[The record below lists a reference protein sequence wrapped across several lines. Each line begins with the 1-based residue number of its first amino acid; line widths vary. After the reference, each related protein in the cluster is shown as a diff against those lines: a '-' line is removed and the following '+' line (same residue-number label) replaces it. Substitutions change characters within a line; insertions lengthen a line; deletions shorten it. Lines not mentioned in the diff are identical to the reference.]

1 MSVNDII
8 NRHKK
13 HLTNAQVHSLVKLS
27 NEYKQLNAGRR
38 AEAYGDLYTNHQD
51 FRRGLQNMGL
61 ASRRG
66 NIISGREVMGQVRV
80 DDAYHRFND
89 QLKNI
94 EDRMLDN
101 AAGNMRAQNIARQ
114 QVAQPRNFVDNL
126 ADQIKQRYAEKKEFN
141 ENAVDPRIG
150 NMQKPTKVQPQ
161 KTVPQ
166 VQGDIDPRF
175 AQPVSAPDKARMAQI
190 IPQARTAQRTANVQ
204 DAVAQAFDNANKAA
218 NPAAYAAL
226 EVKYATKQKAL
237 ADNTARWDR
246 EIADGDKIAK
256 DDPEYKLYKN
266 RAEKARREKANA
278 QSSLYRTQLAM
289 NLPADVGTL
298 VAADDADFAVRYDAA
313 QKAAEKAQKAYS
325 EYKEGGAR
333 FRTDPE
339 WIKAH
344 TDVLKSGNI
353 KTALEDD
360 YKRTQTVLARFEQAK
375 AYRNMTT
382 PMDFYARDI
391 PVDESLVPSVPKWV
405 RPNEW
410 DGSNF
415 KTAFAN
421 GWEADDYAKEHDTK
435 GSKYAA
441 LVNDWSLVNGRTA
454 LLYSQKFQVPQ
465 KLLNAKDFFTEVI
478 GKGGT
483 TRDSDHNRFLGEC
496 VMAYKGDYESSGTKS
511 EKEQMDAM
519 LTLANL
525 MTDEERATFNA
536 ILNRSGA
543 SAADEYFKHL
553 YNDVLPTRFNEY
565 VHNEQ
570 KFDTRDALGKVEQ
583 SLVSIPVNLA
593 QGVTGVAHTMTTQ
606 QDDPIAANLGAR
618 KYNTAQSMRDVV
630 SEDMSEF
637 GKFAYGTGMSMADSM
652 TVAAISGGIGS
663 IAEGLGVSAAVAGKI
678 GSALGGSLLGG
689 SAFNSAYSEAL
700 DRGLSPDKARATALG
715 QGINEMLFEA
725 VSLDLVVS
733 QFQHGGVL
741 KVAKNRWVNWA
752 VNSLVSAG
760 VEGSEEVFT
769 DMANNLWDNQIN
781 GIFSEELTKLR
792 EYINDGM
799 SYEEAKRKVALEYD
813 AQLGMSFLGGALSG
827 GIMGGGATFLGMI
840 QQRDIANHGKSI
852 RTDAKA
858 MDELTNF
865 DYKSEEAKEI
875 LSQKVKTDTD
885 IGMLDIIRTQE
896 LVEQSEQYIDKAV
909 EEGKMP
915 QEVADIYKKFVEN
928 GVQTEDNMN
937 GITDADADQMMPYVD
952 VLKDAEAI
960 RAGLGKIVE
969 DQKAARAEFVKLSP
983 TEQQQKLASIQSEAT
998 SVRNAQSLRVTSK
1011 ESQASA
1017 QVATAAYQSKNVAK
1031 DITIKG
1037 NKVTTQRGS
1046 VTFDYDGKTST
1057 ESMTENQRRA
1067 LRFCMAVANKT
1078 GVNIRVSQQ
1087 FIGDQANKNGYYDPK
1102 TNTIHV
1108 NLSGTNSVVYT
1119 VSHELTHYL
1128 KEHNAQAY
1136 SDLSAE
1142 IQKQLAKDDLVGTD
1156 LPEMYQDIIGKYMT
1170 GDNTL
1175 FEALVEY
1182 EKDRYAKNDIALNQ
1196 ADAEEEVVA
1205 RCCESFLGN
1214 EAFIQTMTQKHE
1226 RSARAVSRFLNEL
1239 RSDVASLQSE
1249 AAVRGMQGNY
1259 YSDVSPE
1266 NDILAQMGDIDR
1278 VAKLWSK
1285 ALNEIADKRAKA
1297 KKATGEIKASQMD
1310 KSSNANRRDYS
1321 MEEFNRLYKEGV
1333 RAVKVKDLSAFKNK
1347 KISSI
1352 DQTNVASFALKR
1364 VQSMNYKSDNAGYVF
1379 FESTGIKATVTE
1391 KSFRHGSTDKSVEY
1405 LIACMN
1411 ISELAKSAIPV
1422 NELNLSEN
1430 HKNPGTIYFAIAQ
1443 TNRSAF
1449 LVRMVVENG
1458 TGEVD
1463 GLNVLYAIKK
1473 ESPSTASASAQSQ
1486 TVTRDD
1492 VIPAH
1497 LRKHDELMRTSSIF
1511 NIKDFLEIVNSFEI
1525 GKSSLSLNVLKNLNS
1540 TRHNEPR
1547 ITPNLRYSISDRE
1560 YIAKRDQYRKES
1572 ESIKNELQDVRA
1584 KLQSVEESDNYKSA
1598 FAKLSEKS
1606 ISDEEWKAAVDEFA
1620 RVEVESGYDA
1630 LYKRQKELIEKQS
1643 NLSKEWDKVTREKE
1657 QADYENAVKES
1668 GLSEAEYSRKQAVK
1682 EFGYTPYYYDAGYIL
1697 PNGKMLNFSGE
1708 KGRHYGSRGQDHR
1721 AIGTIYPDSQGSD
1734 AMIRFMKDGNIRI
1747 MAETPGID
1755 LSSSVEPT
1763 REQYATI
1770 RAFAEHSR
1778 REEYFNVDLSDER
1791 GNNVGTLEYDGNV
1804 NPTRIVNDIKHFYE
1818 TGEVREPSSISQ
1830 FHYSIMDK
1838 DFRMTKRGNVR
1849 TFEQNG
1855 TTANVIGS
1863 SVELEGGSLLNRVRM
1878 LQNLAEEYGSVTVTA
1893 TSEKEAQAF
1902 EKAGAKRETDAFSNA
1917 EHGTWVFEHTE
1928 SKYEK
1933 DSQYDAKQK
1942 RNFADAVLK
1951 EVGTRKNFT
1960 QDELRVFKAKLEKAF
1975 AVLHNATFGK
1985 GDQLAAYEYADK
1997 LFDSILNR
2005 YSEMSEADADMRE
2018 AILAEMPRTYDGK
2031 GRIFHEIEVTE
2042 GQMAEIKHAF
2052 GSVAAYNQALS
2063 KALGTRVYVKQT
2075 ENAKTLEDIFA
2086 SDSRFDA
2093 TTNEGDMPGALLN
2106 MAQET
2111 IAKRTNP
2118 LRAESQE
2125 RTAAKEAMFE
2135 KALSIVGVEKTTAQK
2150 VREAVKDARAEE
2162 RAKAK
2167 DNTAKAVSEA
2177 RLAERMH
2184 EGAIRAQERRA
2195 SAEREVNIKRT
2206 AANREAKLKEITKQK
2221 LEQQKTEQ
2229 LRRDVKRV
2237 ALKWNQRLVKMLAN
2251 PTEASHIPIQ
2261 LAQEVAEFTKALT
2274 EYIDRGTERGRL
2286 NLEKIKRAY
2295 EHSFADE
2302 SIIAEAKAE
2311 DPHFDPRGL
2320 LPVEYDKEGKVIKDE
2335 TLIHMIDAL
2344 NEVTK
2349 DRTFKDLSANEMR
2362 MLLNTVRAVGY
2373 KVYEANRMIGT
2384 EERKAIWKVGSTMVN
2399 QLEAT
2404 HVSKKMRGYL
2414 ETSLDLRR
2422 IAKIFSGSDENAEFV
2437 KLVDQLN
2444 KGAIEKEHVAQV
2456 LQDMFKP
2463 VTDQYGDEIRKW
2475 YGNKA
2480 EWIDTG
2486 ITKHGKKVEIT
2497 KGMRVSLALHVLN
2510 EGNMR
2515 HIENGGL
2522 TIPERE
2528 MYRKGKLKDAYA
2540 NGELVRLSKKQIYE
2554 IISHMTDAEKAYVAV
2569 AKEFFHKRTGY
2580 YVNKTSLQLL
2590 GYRKAI
2596 VENYFPIHTDQ
2607 NYTKTDF
2614 ASLKMDGSIEGQGFL
2629 KERVLAS
2636 NPVYLEDITSV
2647 VNRQIRGVALYAG
2660 LAVPMRNF
2668 NAVMNAAVYEDDN
2681 GVWSPRTT
2689 VKQAMTKQMGDYG
2702 AKVVQGFLTD
2712 VSEMSHV
2719 DVSPMER
2726 FAGKLATNYVKAV
2739 LLGNLK
2745 VAMKQVA
2752 SYPTAAAVIPWKY
2765 LAKALV
2771 AGGRNNRVIS
2781 RANVD
2786 LINQYTPLYQMR
2798 RAGQAN
2804 EIASIMQKR
2813 GMEDKLPWLLGW
2825 ITKMD
2830 VMTVGRLWSAA
2841 EYMVADQQKNLVKGS
2856 DAYYKAVAQVFNDTV
2871 QQTQPNFTP
2880 LQRNAALRSKN
2891 PIVRSLVLFGTQRMQ
2906 NGGIL
2911 LEAAYELKQ
2920 SKGKSKA
2927 EIQAAKVKLGR
2938 AVASQIIQNILLIV
2952 ASLAVDALR
2961 GRMKAWQDNDKEI
2974 TAESLAKGMGDMFLS
2989 NAVGSFLGGSEVYEL
3004 VSAWYKKVTYGTTYD
3019 TEFTV
3024 PALEAAEFILN
3035 YLREELPD
3043 TVLYLKSK
3051 DHSLDEKLEKA
3062 KTSGAKLVRAAGYA
3076 TGIPFENAYKD
3087 LFKGI
3092 IPAIEDHKDWLKT
3105 GEFPQWWLHQS
3116 GKLDKEKT
3124 AANYKEWTN
3133 EGKKGSTYLYWENA
3147 LKDVSTTEEKAEKLF
3162 EDLTLTSEE
3171 KATLLR
3177 MFTGNSR
3184 YPTMSEGTVVYNS
3197 SGEVI
3202 ADFSNLDAFRVS
3214 QLSDAKYAGYQ
3225 KAVEMGVPSDYA
3237 STAFVKFTE
3246 YRKDGA
3252 GYNQKFREWMKM
3264 VGATPEQRAKLE
3276 VCVIGD
3282 DGTKKRYDVGQDLIK
3297 TGMNANDAYLLIENM
3312 RDTKKDDSE
3321 KYLSKV
3327 TEKQKKL
3334 IYEWKGWKYGK

>member
-1 MSVNDII
+1 MGLNEII
-8 NRHKK
+8 ARHKK

-66 NIISGREVMGQVRV
+66 NIISGREVMGKVKV
-80 DDAYHRFND
+80 EDAYHRFND
-89 QLKNI
+89 RLKNI
-94 EDRMLDN
+94 EDRMTEN
-101 AAGNMRAQNIARQ
+101 AANRMRAQNIARQ
-114 QVAQPRNFVDNL
+114 QAQQRNFVDNL
-126 ADQIKQRYAEKKEFN
+126 ADQIKQQYQAKKEFN
-141 ENAVDPRIG
+141 ESAVDPRIG
-150 NMQKPTKVQPQ
+150 NMPKPTKVQSQ

-175 AQPVSAPDKARMAQI
+175 AQPVSAPDKANMARI

-204 DAVAQAFDNANKAA
+204 DAVTQAFYNANRAA

-298 VAADDADFAVRYDAA
+298 VAADDADFAVRYS
-313 QKAAEKAQKAYS
+313 AAEKLYKDAVENAKKAKGKSASDDQNAYAVMRWQNA
-325 EYKEGGAR
+325 EDELKKA
-333 FRTDPE
+333 TDSFA
-339 WIKAH
+339 K
-344 TDVLKSGNI
+344 
-353 KTALEDD
+353 
-360 YKRTQTVLARFEQAK
+360 FEQAK
-375 AYRNMTT
+375 AYRNATT
-382 PMDFYARDI
+382 PMDFYVRDMK
-391 PVDESLVPSVPKWV
+391 VDESLIPAVPKWV

-410 DGSNF
+410 NGSNF
-415 KTAFAN
+415 KAAFAH

-454 LLYSQKFQVPQ
+454 LLYSQDFQVT
-465 KLLNAKDFFTEVI
+465 KGFLNVADFFTEVI

-483 TRDSDHNRFLGEC
+483 TRDYDHNRFLGEC

-525 MTDEERATFNA
+525 MTDEERATFNT

-553 YNDVLPTRFNEY
+553 YNDVLPARFSEY

-570 KFDTRDALGKVEQ
+570 KFDTRDTIGKVRQ
-583 SLVSIPVNLA
+583 SLFSVPVNLTE
-593 QGVTGVAHTMTTQ
+593 GVTGVAHTMTTQ
-606 QDDPIAANLGAR
+606 QDDPVAAMIGAR

-678 GSALGGSLLGG
+678 GSTLGGSLLGS
-689 SAFNSAYSEAL
+689 SAFNSAYAEAL

-752 VNSLVSAG
+752 VNAGVSAG
-760 VEGSEEVFT
+760 VEGSEELTT
-769 DMANNLWDNQIN
+769 DVANELWDKYIN
-781 GIFSEELTKLR
+781 NIYSEELTKLR
-792 EYINDGM
+792 EYIGNGM
-799 SYEEAKRKVALEYD
+799 SYEDAKAQVQKEFD
-813 AQLGMSFLGGALSG
+813 AQLGMSFLGGAVSG

-875 LSQKVKTDTD
+875 ISQKVKTDTD

-909 EEGKMP
+909 AEGKMP

-937 GITDADADQMMPYVD
+937 GITDAEADQMMPYVD

-969 DQKAARAEFVKLSP
+969 DQKAARAEFDKLSP
-983 TEQQQKLASIQSEAT
+983 AEQQQKLASIQSEAT

-1067 LRFCMAVANKT
+1067 LRFCTAVANKT

-1249 AAVRGMQGNY
+1249 AAARGMQGNY

-1497 LRKHDELMRTSSIF
+1497 LKKHDELMRTSSIF

-1598 FAKLSEKS
+1598 FAKLSDKS

-1620 RVEVESGYDA
+1620 RVEVESGHDA

-1657 QADYENAVKES
+1657 QADYENAVKEY

-1878 LQNLAEEYGSVTVTA
+1878 MQNLSEVYGSVTVTA

-1902 EKAGAKRETDAFSNA
+1902 EKAGAKRETDAFSEA
-1917 EHGTWVFEHTE
+1917 EYGTWEFTHTE
-1928 SKYEK
+1928 NKYEK
-1933 DSQYDAKQK
+1933 DTQYDAKQK

-2052 GSVAAYNQALS
+2052 GSVEAYNQALS

-2118 LRAESQE
+2118 LKAESQE

-2150 VREAVKDARAEE
+2150 VREAVKEARAEE

-2274 EYIDRGTERGRL
+2274 EYIDSGTERGRL

-2320 LPVEYDKEGKVIKDE
+2320 LPVEYDKKGKVIKDE

-2349 DRTFKDLSANEMR
+2349 DRTFKDLSAHEMR

-2422 IAKIFSGSDENAEFV
+2422 IAKIFSNSDENAEFV

-2444 KGAIEKEHVAQV
+2444 KGAIEKERIAQV

-2689 VKQAMTKQMGDYG
+2689 VKQTMTKQMGDYG

-2765 LAKALV
+2765 LAKALRK
-2771 AGGRNNRVIS
+2771 GESRVRKPGHIFTS
-2781 RANVD
+2781 ANVD

-2804 EIASIMQKR
+2804 EIASIMQRR

-2825 ITKMD
+2825 ITKFD
-2830 VMTVGRLWSAA
+2830 VATVGRLWSAA

-2938 AVASQIIQNILLIV
+2938 AVASQIIQNVLLIV
-2952 ASLAVDALR
+2952 ASLGVDALR
-2961 GRMKAWQDNDKEI
+2961 GRMKSWQDDDKEI

-2989 NAVGSFLGGSEVYEL
+2989 NAVGSFLGGSEVYSL
-3004 VSAWYKKVTYGTTYD
+3004 LSGFYKKATDQTAYD

-3024 PALEAAEFILN
+3024 PALDAAETLINFAQSDVPSVVK
-3035 YLREELPD
+3035 YLTGDHTDEEKRKKAI
-3043 TVLYLKSK
+3043 TFSF
-3051 DHSLDEKLEKA
+3051 SLAKA
-3062 KTSGAKLVRAAGYA
+3062 FGYA
-3076 TGIPFENAYKD
+3076 TGIPLENALKD
-3087 LFKGI
+3087 VFKGI
-3092 IPAIEDHKDWLKT
+3092 IPAWNDHKDWLKT

-3116 GKLDKEKT
+3116 GKLDKAKT

-3133 EGKKGSTYLYWENA
+3133 EGFKGSTYFYWENKM
-3147 LKDVSTTEEKAEKLF
+3147 KDVSGGREGRIPLILES
-3162 EDLTLTSEE
+3162 DLTNEQ
-3171 KATLLR
+3171 KAMLLR
-3177 MFTGNSR
+3177 MFDTSGA
-3184 YPTMSEGTVVYNS
+3184 MSEGTVVFKKN
-3197 SGEVI
+3197 GKI
-3202 ADFSNLDAFRVS
+3202 LIDF
-3214 QLSDAKYAGYQ
+3214 
-3225 KAVEMGVPSDYA
+3225 
-3237 STAFVKFTE
+3237 
-3246 YRKDGA
+3246 
-3252 GYNQKFREWMKM
+3252 
-3264 VGATPEQRAKLE
+3264 
-3276 VCVIGD
+3276 
-3282 DGTKKRYDVGQDLIK
+3282 
-3297 TGMNANDAYLLIENM
+3297 ANPD
-3312 RDTKKDDSE
+3312 
-3321 KYLSKV
+3321 
-3327 TEKQKKL
+3327 
-3334 IYEWKGWKYGK
+3334 GWKKNLR